1 MQSITTYLIT
11 NKNMFHFS
19 TLGKI
24 KRLLICVNTRKQAIK
39 TLILLK
45 TDAVMTARN
54 NLSYA
59 INYSPNHLPEVAI
72 SILYSLFFSNY

>member
-24 KRLLICVNTRKQAIK
+24 KRLLICVKYKEGGHQVLDSTIK
-39 TLILLK
+39 LMLL
-45 TDAVMTARN
+45 
-54 NLSYA
+54 
-59 INYSPNHLPEVAI
+59 
-72 SILYSLFFSNY
+72 